1 MCLDEFEV
9 ISDTNKEKGLP
20 GHPSER
26 DKLAAGSK
34 RGVVRGIQRS
44 CHSALADLH
53 SVAGEHK
60 HISDKIWDGQ
70 KILE

>member
-1 MCLDEFEV
+1 M
-9 ISDTNKEKGLP
+9 ISDTDEEEGLP

-26 DKLAAGSK
+26 NKLAAWSK

-53 SVAGEHK
+53 SVAGENK
-60 HISDKIWDGQ
+60 HISEKIWDGQ
-70 KILE
+70 KILK